1 MKKEPSSKFN
11 VDENKSE
18 EDEVQVPIV
27 ERLSL
32 KSLASIHRT
41 DIHAYR
47 PSIHHPLCWNVDMSM
62 SQHWCH
68 SYI

>member
-47 PSIHHPLCWNVDMSM
+47 PSIHHPLC
-62 SQHWCH
+62 
-68 SYI
+68 